1 MNKKAEAK
9 SEAKV
14 KLPIVIETHHSPV
27 LSTYD
32 CEKKCC
38 KIQVIEGQ
46 PRKKSP
52 RYKKNKKAGFFVYN
66 KSEDRVL
73 LVQSKGRLWGMPKG
87 TLEHGETYFECA
99 VRELKEE
106 TGLNIL
112 RNNESVN
119 EGENEENQNNLE
131 TPVSSSGS
139 PSDSPIPHIIIQNR
153 AVYYYTECENA
164 QLIQDTSLQH
174 TLNNDANGIT
184 WIKIDCLKNCINTGV
199 IIINRHTKI
208 AFKKFLGIY
217 LPKTD
222 FVVVKKIK
230 RN

>member
-1 MNKKAEAK
+1 MNKKAGG
-9 SEAKV
+9 
-14 KLPIVIETHHSPV
+14 KLPINIDVHGVHDIRYSPV

-99 VRELKEE
+99 IRELKEE
-106 TGLNIL
+106 TGLDIS
-112 RNNESVN
+112 RDAEDIN
-119 EGENEENQNNLE
+119 EGNAESINEGNEDNIE
-131 TPVSSSGS
+131 TPDSSF
-139 PSDSPIPHIIIQNR
+139 DSSIPHIIVQNR

-164 QLIQDTSLQH
+164 QLIQNTSLQH

-184 WIKIDCLKNCINTGV
+184 WIKVDCLKNCINTGV
-199 IIINRHTKI
+199 IIVNRHTKI

-222 FVVVKKIK
+222 FVVVK